1 MLVDRLVAVFAFALL
16 VGFLAILVWKL
27 GRLDIGIVAGV
38 TLLLVAWD
46 FFGGS
51 GHPARKR

>member
-1 MLVDRLVAVFAFALL
+1 MLADRLVALFAFALL
-16 VGFLAILVWKL
+16 VGFVGILVWKL
-27 GRLDIGIVAGV
+27 GRLDIGVVAGV

-46 FFGGS
+46 FFGGG